1 MRWLRR
7 VPKIYGLYGTIVPLL
22 AYALL
27 VPVEALK
34 VRLSRI
40 EVRAER
46 LDVSADRAF
55 FTISLKFVLPLSRKK
70 RLDRA
75 GLLRLNLK
83 TC

>member
-1 MRWLRR
+1 MDCMARLCRCSRTRCW
-7 VPKIYGLYGTIVPLL
+7 
-22 AYALL
+22 

-75 GLLRLNLK
+75 DLLRLNLK